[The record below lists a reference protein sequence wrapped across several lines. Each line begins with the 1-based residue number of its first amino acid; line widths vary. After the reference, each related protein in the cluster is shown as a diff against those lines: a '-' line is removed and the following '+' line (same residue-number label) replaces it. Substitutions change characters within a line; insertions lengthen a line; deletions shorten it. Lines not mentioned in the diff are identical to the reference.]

1 MEGVIVPC
9 FGTLYL
15 EQDEEVRGKQVLDGA

>member
-15 EQDEEVRGKQVLDGA
+15 EWDEQVRGKQALEGA

>member
-9 FGTLYL
+9 FRHLYL
-15 EQDEEVRGKQVLDGA
+15 EQDEQLRGKQALEGA